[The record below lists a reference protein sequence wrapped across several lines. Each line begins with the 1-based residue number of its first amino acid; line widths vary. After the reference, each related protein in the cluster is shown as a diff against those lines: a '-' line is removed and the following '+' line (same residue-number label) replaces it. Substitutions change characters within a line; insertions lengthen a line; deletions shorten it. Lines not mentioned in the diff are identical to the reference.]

1 MKNAFKLSAVC
12 LALTLSEYALAEDSN
27 KFIEEALEVIVVKSE
42 FRPLPLMETANSVSV
57 ITSSNIET
65 RSANFLSDML
75 ATTPNLNYSAGAS
88 RGKFFQIRGIGE
100 LAEFQ
105 QVLRPSV
112 GILIDGID
120 YSSLGGAATLFDVDR
135 VEILRGPQGTL
146 FGANALAGMINVTT
160 QEASEDFEA
169 KLSGRVSN
177 IDGNRGAIDTQAYGV
192 VLNGMLAE
200 SVNARLSM
208 QSNKRDGYIENHFL
222 DRDDT
227 NGIDELTV
235 RTKFAINV
243 NDDLDLDVNFIH
255 LDFDN
260 GYDAFTLD
268 NVRDTVSDEPGTDDL
283 ESLGLSVIA
292 DYKMSDELNLK
303 TIISTADSD
312 SAYGFDL
319 DWRSQSFC
327 DDYPDI
333 PSDCGFFGTR
343 LFDRE
348 TKTHTLDTRLLS
360 ESDNAELSWVTG
372 LYVRDEQQ
380 DLALKDM
387 FFGFPVEFNRQFES
401 KNIALYG
408 DISAP
413 LTDSMNLQLG
423 LRTERYTSD
432 YSDSNGEVN
441 DNSETLFGGHLS
453 INSQLNTDHFAY
465 VRIAKGYK
473 TGGVNVR
480 NRDEIPLTYDTETL
494 WNYELGLK
502 SAFSSQLHTQIAFFY
517 QNRKDAQVEQSFADC
532 SGNSTCTGFTSY
544 LINAAKASSY
554 GIEAEIFYRFSERL
568 RFNASLGLIESKF
581 DEFYSYS
588 HADSLRI
595 ARNTGALVVTDL
607 SGKELSHAPS
617 YQFSLSTNYALTE
630 SVSLWLSFEAKDSF
644 ELGDNHNEAT
654 QPYELVN
661 AKVTWQLNNRLML
674 ALFSKNLTN
683 EDYIVRGF
691 GTWDNDPRQGN
702 EFDSYGPYYQFGN
715 PREFGIEV
723 NYEF

>member
-12 LALTLSEYALAEDSN
+12 LALSFTGYALADDNIKESKDD
-27 KFIEEALEVIVVKSE
+27 IEVIVVKSE

-57 ITSSNIET
+57 ITTSKIEA

-120 YSSLGGAATLFDVDR
+120 YSSLGGAATLFDVER

-160 QEASEDFEA
+160 QQASEDFDA
-169 KLSGRVSN
+169 KLSGRFSD
-177 IDGNRGAIDTQAYGV
+177 IDGNRGAIDTKEYGV
-192 VLNGMLAE
+192 VVNGALTE
-200 SVNARLSM
+200 SVNVRVAM
-208 QSNKRDGYIENHFL
+208 QSNKSDGYIENHYL
-222 DRDDT
+222 GKDDT
-227 NGIDELTV
+227 NGIDEFTI
-235 RTKFAINV
+235 RSKFSIDVNEDLNLNV
-243 NDDLDLDVNFIH
+243 NLVH

-283 ESLGLSVIA
+283 ESLGISLIA
-292 DYKMSDELNLK
+292 DYKVADTLNLK
-303 TIISTADSD
+303 TIVSSADSD

-327 DDYPDI
+327 DNYPGT
-333 PSDCGFFGTR
+333 PSNCAFFGTR

-348 TKTHTLDTRLLS
+348 TQTHTFDTRLLS
-360 ESDNAELSWVTG
+360 QSDSDSLSWVAG
-372 LYVRDEQQ
+372 VYAKDEQQ
-380 DLALKDM
+380 DLALKDR
-387 FFGFPVEFNRQFES
+387 FFGMPVEFSRQFTS

-413 LTDSMNLQLG
+413 LTDSVNIQLG

-432 YSDSNGEVN
+432 YSDSNDIVN
-441 DNSETLFGGHLS
+441 DSSESLFGGHLS
-453 INSQLNTDHFAY
+453 LDTQLSDEHFAY
-465 VRIAKGYK
+465 IRIAKGYK
-473 TGGVNVR
+473 TGGVNVST
-480 NRDEIPLTYDTETL
+480 RDEIPLTYDTETL
-494 WNYELGLK
+494 WNYEFGLK
-502 SAFSSQLHTQIAFFY
+502 SVFSPQLHAQISVFY
-517 QNRKDAQVEQSFADC
+517 QDRKDAQVEQSFADC

-544 LINAAKASSY
+544 LINAAKANSY
-554 GIEAEIFYRFSERL
+554 GIEAELFYRHSERL
-568 RFNASLGLIESKF
+568 RFNASLGLMDSKF

-595 ARNTGALVVTDL
+595 ARETGEYVVTDL

-617 YQFSLSTNYALTE
+617 YQFTVSTSYDLTE
-630 SVSLWLSFEAKDSF
+630 SVTLWLSLEAKDSF
-644 ELGDNHNEAT
+644 ELGDNHDEVT
-654 QPYELVN
+654 QAYELLN
-661 AKVTWQLNNRLML
+661 AKVTWVPTDNLTL

-691 GTWDNDPRQGN
+691 GTWDNDPRHGG

-715 PREFGIEV
+715 PREIGVEV
-723 NYEF
+723 SYRL